1 MTINTRTFSRT
12 VSTLSFEH
20 NGEDREVELMF
31 VPQDYPEPFVE
42 VVGDKLVV
50 AYLVHD
56 DDCANPMTNNDGMG
70 ELITGNE
77 GVITD
82 GNPWSHL
89 GLLGSPYRGN
99 LEKDFECDG
108 VYDKAVELMTPEL
121 LEDEDFLEFCIEHF
135 ENDTGVDNKRD
146 FLLECI
152 AEIDWSRYGMTIPC
166 WLESICERAQEQAWD
181 ELQEQGKIGTYLAVP
196 VCYCDSVHGPGTTQ
210 IYTTYIDDC
219 NAVWIPTP
227 CDIDNI
233 KAQCW
238 PEGVEITWHGAAGSQ
253 TDPLH
258 AVVTFKGEVVFDTPK
273 WADAQK
279 FIDERYGLPTDK
291 DLYKVAEKYAQGC
304 LEEYE
309 KWCNG
314 DCYGCVCEV
323 FECQDGDWVQISEDA
338 CWGFIGYDYAK
349 QTIEEEFF
357 KPNFE
362 AIKEKACE
370 AA

>member
-12 VSTLSFEH
+12 VSTLLFEH

-56 DDCANPMTNNDGMG
+56 DDCGNPMTENDGMG
-70 ELITGNE
+70 ELITSNE

-82 GNPWSHL
+82 GNPWPHL
-89 GLLGSPYRGN
+89 GLLGAPYRGN
-99 LEKDFECDG
+99 LEKDFDADG
-108 VYDKAVELMTPEL
+108 VYERAK
-121 LEDEDFLEFCIEHF
+121 
-135 ENDTGVDNKRD
+135 
-146 FLLECI
+146 
-152 AEIDWSRYGMTIPC
+152 EIMWSRLEADADFHLYCEEEWEREGEGSDEEFYEAVFAKLDPVYNVIPPWMDTI
-166 WLESICERAQEQAWD
+166 WERCQDDAWD

-196 VCYCDSVHGPGTTQ
+196 VRYCDSVHGPGPTQ
-210 IYTTYIDDC
+210 IYTTGVDDC
-219 NAVWIPTP
+219 NAVWIPTD

-273 WADAQK
+273 WAEAQK
-279 FIDERYGLPTDK
+279 FISENYSQPTYQ

-338 CWGFIGYDYAK
+338 CWGFIGYEYAK
-349 QTIEEEFF
+349 ETLEDEFF

-362 AIKEKACE
+362 AIKEKVHE
-370 AA
+370 AV